1 MKERAGYQNTLRN
14 MGYVFLGTNLGAKR
28 FKEKAPK
35 LDTNTLL
42 LTLEKKKKKPA
53 EKCSGKRTM
62 LFGFLINPLPL

>member
-42 LTLEKKKKKPA
+42 LTLEKKKKTCRK
-53 EKCSGKRTM
+53 M
-62 LFGFLINPLPL
+62 FW